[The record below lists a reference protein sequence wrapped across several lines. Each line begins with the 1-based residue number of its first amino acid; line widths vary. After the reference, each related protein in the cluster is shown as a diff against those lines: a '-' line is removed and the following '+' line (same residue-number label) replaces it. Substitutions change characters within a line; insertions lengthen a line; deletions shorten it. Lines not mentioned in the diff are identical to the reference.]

1 MDMGKKEE
9 EEGKEGEGEMG
20 GATVRIKWICYATL
34 GRYIFRHSEVNFSQ
48 FYRNSECVTV
58 WGAAAVK
65 QAIRHFFKMFYHIK
79 AY

>member
-34 GRYIFRHSEVNFSQ
+34 GSYIFRH
-48 FYRNSECVTV
+48 R
-58 WGAAAVK
+58 
-65 QAIRHFFKMFYHIK
+65 
-79 AY
+79 